1 MSIAGKQSKIEELRN
16 KYKSEQ
22 PIYEKNQGRNNQA
35 FAKPTLKT
43 QHYEINNSIS
53 ENSYEVAKEQQFQTI
68 QNKQAIVIEEENE
81 GDKSQTLEEFL
92 GL

>member
-35 FAKPTLKT
+35 FTKPTLKT
-43 QHYEINNSIS
+43 
-53 ENSYEVAKEQQFQTI
+53 
-68 QNKQAIVIEEENE
+68 
-81 GDKSQTLEEFL
+81 
-92 GL
+92 